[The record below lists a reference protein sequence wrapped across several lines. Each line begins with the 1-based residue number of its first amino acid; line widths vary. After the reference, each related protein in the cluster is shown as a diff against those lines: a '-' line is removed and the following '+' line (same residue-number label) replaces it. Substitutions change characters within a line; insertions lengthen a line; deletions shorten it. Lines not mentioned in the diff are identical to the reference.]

1 MGIIVHEAAGVF
13 HLCNDRISYL
23 MKRMDN
29 GQMGQLYFG
38 RRIRDR
44 EDFPHLLERAH
55 RDMAPCVFPGD
66 TTFSLEHLKQ
76 EYPAFGTGDMRYPA
90 YEICRENG
98 SRISSFCYRGHR
110 VAGGKPALA
119 GLPAVYAESE
129 DEASTLEIELE
140 DPVIGGKLTLLYT
153 IFEDVPVIVR
163 SARFENEQE
172 TPWELN
178 RAMSISLD
186 LPDCRYE
193 MLDLAG
199 ASLRERY
206 ADFHRLHLGVQS
218 IHSMRGHSSHQFNP
232 FLALKRENGDENTGE
247 VIGISLVYSGN
258 FLAQAEVDTM
268 GTLRVMAG
276 IHPEGF
282 CWCLGKGEQFQTPEA
297 VLVYSDQ
304 GLNGMSQVF
313 HKLYRTRLARG
324 YWRDRERPI
333 LVNNWEATYM
343 KFDEQTI
350 YGIAKKAKELGIEL
364 FVLDDGWFGKRDDDT
379 SSLGDWTPNR
389 EKLPGG
395 IQGIARSVTELG
407 MQFGLWFEPEMV
419 SQRSELYQA
428 HPDWILGSSE
438 RRLCMGR
445 HQYVLDFSKDEVV
458 EYIGDRM
465 EDILRSSPISYV
477 KWDMNRSISDLFS
490 VGRGREHQGTVYHR
504 QILGIYRLY
513 DRLTRDF
520 PKILFE
526 SCASGGGRFD
536 PGILYYAP
544 QGWLSDDTDGAER
557 VKIQY
562 GTSYVYPISS
572 MGNHV
577 SAVPNHQTFR
587 SVPLAARAACAYFG
601 AFGYELD
608 LNLLTKEEQE
618 QVREQV
624 RFVKEHRKFLHT
636 GIFYRLRSPFE
647 ENEAAWTVVSED
659 RKRALVAVFRCRQP
673 VNRGYDRLR
682 LAGLCPEWEYTI
694 SDRDYCCFGD
704 ELMEIGL
711 ILSDLASGVRGSTA
725 VQGDD
730 TARLIWV
737 ECKPCDTP

>member
-23 MKRMDN
+23 MKRMAN

-38 RRIRDR
+38 RRICDR
-44 EDFPHLLERAH
+44 EDFPHLLELAH

-66 TTFSLEHLKQ
+66 TTFSLEHIKQ

-98 SRISSFCYRGHR
+98 SRISSFCYRGFR
-110 VAGGKPALA
+110 VYPGKPALY
-119 GLPAVYAESE
+119 GLPAVYVEKQE
-129 DEASTLEIELE
+129 EASTLEIELE
-140 DPVIGGKLTLLYT
+140 DPVIGGKLILLYT
-153 IFEDVPVIVR
+153 IFEQLPVIVR
-163 SARFENEQE
+163 SARFENVQE
-172 TPWELN
+172 IPWELT

-206 ADFHRLHLGVQS
+206 VDLHRLHPGVQS

-232 FLALKRENGDENTGE
+232 FLALKRENADEHTGE
-247 VIGISLVYSGN
+247 VMGISLVYSGN

-276 IHPEGF
+276 IHPECF
-282 CWCLGKGEQFQTPEA
+282 CWPLRKGEQFQTPEA

-304 GLNGMSQVF
+304 GLNGMSQVY

-379 SSLGDWTPNR
+379 SSLGDWTPNP
-389 EKLPGG
+389 EKLPHG
-395 IQGIARSVTELG
+395 IRGIARSVTELG

-419 SQRSELYQA
+419 SRRSELYKA

-438 RRLCMGR
+438 REICMGR

-458 EYIGDRM
+458 EYIGDKM
-465 EDILRSSPISYV
+465 EDILRDSPISYI

-490 VGRGREHQGTVYHR
+490 VGKGREHQGTVYHR

-513 DRLTRDF
+513 DRLTKDF
-520 PKILFE
+520 PQILFE

-587 SVPLAARAACAYFG
+587 SVPLNTRAVCAYFG
-601 AFGYELD
+601 AFGYEMD
-608 LNLLTKEEQE
+608 LKLLTEEEQE
-618 QVREQV
+618 QVKEQV
-624 RFVKEHRKFLHT
+624 RFVKENRKFLHT

-647 ENEAAWTVVSED
+647 ENEAAWMVVSED

-704 ELMEIGL
+704 ELMEAGL
-711 ILSDLASGVRGSTA
+711 ILSDRASGVRWSED

-730 TARLIWV
+730 TARMIWV
-737 ECKPCDTP
+737 ECKDT